1 MRIGFLRVLLIVV
14 AFGVHADVQTWT
26 GEGVPAPEPVT
37 AKITLGAYIFPGWYR
52 DTGRGDYPYRTH
64 DEDSEWKWAV
74 AKQPAPRPLLGFY
87 DDSLPEVNDWHIKWA
102 LEHGISFFAFD
113 WYWNA
118 GEKRL
123 ARTLEQGFLKA
134 RYASQMKFCVHWCNH
149 ALDWKRDGK
158 PAPLDFSKPALL
170 QMTEYLA
177 DHYFKLPNYLTVD
190 GRPVLLVYV
199 PGALIQAN
207 GGPAG
212 FRAVLEEMNRLLR
225 AKGLKDLYCVALGDG
240 RNAAESGFSA
250 FSAYAYY
257 GADLDSKYEWKRGYS
272 LPYADMLKHFET
284 MWQIYSARKEPHY
297 IVPVGSNWDD
307 RPRARKNATVITG
320 RTPDLFEQHCRAS
333 LTYIDPRNNLAII
346 EAWNEWGEGSFI
358 EPDAEFGF
366 AFLDRVRRVYTDAPD
381 AHIDLVPSASKVIS
395 FSMLNPEERAAAK
408 ALESQP
414 YPAPPL
420 ALRTTQVVADVPLPA
435 GSPLKAWE
443 FAENAEGWFVHQTE
457 PLRVE
462 NGVLIARATGDD
474 PQIIATGLNID
485 IAEIDAIV
493 LRMRAPEGMRTGQ
506 GFWATDKEPAL
517 SGSKAF
523 GIGLKSDGEWHTY
536 RITKTL
542 DATWCGKL
550 RTLRFDFGTAGDTV
564 EVDWIRIYKK

>member
-1 MRIGFLRVLLIVV
+1 MCYQPVGFLRVSLVRVLLTAV
-14 AFGVHADVQTWT
+14 ALGVHAEVQTWT
-26 GEGVPAPEPVT
+26 GEGVPAPEPVV

-87 DDSLPEVNDWHIKWA
+87 DDSLPEVNDWHIKRA

-134 RYASQMKFCVHWCNH
+134 RYAAQMKFCIHWCNH

-177 DHYFKLPNYLTVD
+177 DHYFKLSNYLTVD

-257 GADLDSKYEWKRGYS
+257 GVDLDSKYEWKRGYS

-366 AFLDRVRRVYTDAPD
+366 ALLIACAAFTPTRPMRTSTLFRARQKSSPSACSIQKSGRQPRRLKASPIPLHRSRCARRRWLRTSRCPPVRRSRRGSSPRM
-381 AHIDLVPSASKVIS
+381 P
-395 FSMLNPEERAAAK
+395 RAG
-408 ALESQP
+408 LSTRQSRSG
-414 YPAPPL
+414 
-420 ALRTTQVVADVPLPA
+420 LRTAYSSHVPPA
-435 GSPLKAWE
+435 
-443 FAENAEGWFVHQTE
+443 T
-457 PLRVE
+457 
-462 NGVLIARATGDD
+462 
-474 PQIIATGLNID
+474 
-485 IAEIDAIV
+485 
-493 LRMRAPEGMRTGQ
+493 
-506 GFWATDKEPAL
+506 
-517 SGSKAF
+517 
-523 GIGLKSDGEWHTY
+523 
-536 RITKTL
+536 
-542 DATWCGKL
+542 
-550 RTLRFDFGTAGDTV
+550 
-564 EVDWIRIYKK
+564 IRRSS

>member
-1 MRIGFLRVLLIVV
+1 M
-14 AFGVHADVQTWT
+14 
-26 GEGVPAPEPVT
+26 
-37 AKITLGAYIFPGWYR
+37 
-52 DTGRGDYPYRTH
+52 
-64 DEDSEWKWAV
+64 
-74 AKQPAPRPLLGFY
+74 
-87 DDSLPEVNDWHIKWA
+87 
-102 LEHGISFFAFD
+102 
-113 WYWNA
+113 
-118 GEKRL
+118 
-123 ARTLEQGFLKA
+123 
-134 RYASQMKFCVHWCNH
+134 
-149 ALDWKRDGK
+149 K

-170 QMTEYLA
+170 QMTEHLA

-435 GSPLKAWE
+435 GSPPGVGVRRE
-443 FAENAEGWFVHQTE
+443 CRGWFVHQTE
-457 PLRVE
+457 PPAE

-474 PQIIATGLNID
+474 PQIMRRLNID
-485 IAEIDAIV
+485 IA
-493 LRMRAPEGMRTGQ
+493 RSTPSSCMRAPEGMRTGQ
-506 GFWATDKEPAL
+506 GL
-517 SGSKAF
+517 G
-523 GIGLKSDGEWHTY
+523 H
-536 RITKTL
+536 RQ
-542 DATWCGKL
+542 
-550 RTLRFDFGTAGDTV
+550 RTRA
-564 EVDWIRIYKK
+564 